1 MKKINTQRILLTAL
15 VAVAFFGFIL
25 WSIQQNQ
32 SEEETLYGANNTL
45 IAFLHNKVIKINEPK
60 IGAQI
65 KSPLLISGQANL
77 GGEKL
82 KVRIKDSQGL
92 VLAESFVQVKNTE
105 KMSDFLISLSYK
117 KPSASK
123 GTVEVFQLI
132 TRSNS
137 EVNKITIP
145 VIFKD

>member
-1 MKKINTQRILLTAL
+1 MAL

-32 SEEETLYGANNTL
+32 SEEQTLYGANSTL
-45 IAFLHNKVIKINEPK
+45 NASLHNKVIKVSEPK

-65 KSPLLISGQANL
+65 KSPLLISGQADL

-82 KVRIKDSQGL
+82 KVRIKDSKGL
-92 VLAESFVQVKNTE
+92 VLAESFVQVKNAK
-105 KMSDFLISLSYK
+105 KMSDFSINLSYK
-117 KPSASK
+117 KPTAPK

-132 TRSNS
+132 TKSNS
-137 EVNKITIP
+137 EVNKIIIP